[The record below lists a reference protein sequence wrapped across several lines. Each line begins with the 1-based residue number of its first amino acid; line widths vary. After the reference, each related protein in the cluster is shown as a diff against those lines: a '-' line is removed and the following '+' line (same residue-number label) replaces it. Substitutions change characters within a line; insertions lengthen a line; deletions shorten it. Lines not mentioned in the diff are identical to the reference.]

1 MKKTIKL
8 LCTWAASLLLAGCSS
23 EADMSKL
30 MDWQSNPDAVH
41 FTASVNNAT
50 TRTNPAAT
58 DDAQTIFNNDDK
70 VTVSN
75 NGNQADYAYNGESW
89 APAETNKYLLWDRSN
104 LTFNCWYPAGG
115 NNTATVGYLNEDQSS
130 TDLMAK
136 SDYMNATTVLQTAD
150 EALNFSLERKTAR
163 LILKISGITDVSGTI
178 KHVCIVSK
186 AFTAADETQTIDIK
200 PLTQNGESEIGSVGT
215 TYTALVIPGEVVA
228 KFYFTDDMSDT
239 KPLTMTT
246 NVNEAGSSYI
256 YNLNVIKRTKIEV
269 TGITE
274 GPWTASGTTTGDI
287 TPIPY
292 VTFKAAQPQTFKM
305 TAQYY
310 TISGLQYSVNN
321 GEWKTVVENEEVT
334 FGGTNGTLRLRGTN
348 TNGTASTSSKFST
361 IIFTDPNVNVAC
373 TGDIRTLL
381 NWKSYSTVD
390 TQNARFCYLF
400 SGCKELTSA
409 PELPAT
415 TLADYCYKS
424 MFRGCTKLNTAPKLK
439 ATTLADYCYDSMFM
453 GCTKLNTAP
462 ELPATTLANYCY
474 ESMFEGCTKLNT
486 APELPATTLAD
497 YCYYSMFNGCTN
509 LKTVPTLSAM
519 KMFSGVYWSMFQGC
533 TSLENAPDL
542 PATELADYCYAFMF
556 YGCTKLNKV
565 PNKLPAK
572 IMANSC
578 YNKMFYNCTSLTD
591 APDLPATTLAK
602 GCYDSMFWGCKG
614 LTEAPKLNAT
624 SLKESCYNAMFWG
637 CTSLTAAPDLP
648 ATTLAKNCYAVM
660 FRGCT
665 SLETGPK
672 ELPAE
677 ILAERCYN
685 SMFSGCT
692 SLKTVPALPATELA
706 VGCYISMFSSCTSL
720 VNAPALPAMTLAEN
734 CYQGMFSSC
743 TNLSSVKMLASNVQI
758 TSDKFKN
765 WLYKAGTKATIRSL
779 TLTDQTAYDAMKT
792 NSLLPTNW
800 QAGNCTVNAADGSD
814 IK

>member
-58 DDAQTIFNNDDK
+58 DDAQTKFNENDQ

-75 NGNQADYAYNGESW
+75 NGNQADYAYKEKSW
-89 APAETNKYLLWDRSN
+89 VPAEAGKYLLWDRSN

-115 NNTATVGYLNEDQSS
+115 NNTATVGYLTADQSS

-136 SDYMNATTVLQTAD
+136 SDYMNAEKTLTTAD
-150 EALNFSLERKTAR
+150 DPLNFSLERKTAR
-163 LILKISGITDVSGTI
+163 IILKISAFTEQFESTATI
-178 KHVCIVSK
+178 KHVRIVSK
-186 AFTAADETQTIDIK
+186 ASTAADETNTIDIT
-200 PLTQNGESEIGSVGT
+200 PLTSGGGGVGT
-215 TYTALVIPGEVVA
+215 TYTALVAPGKVVA

-246 NVNEAGSSYI
+246 NVTAAGSSYI

-269 TGITE
+269 TGITA

-292 VTFKAAQPQTFKM
+292 VTFKAEQAQTFKM

-310 TISGLQYSVNN
+310 TISDLQYSVNN

-348 TNGTASTSSKFST
+348 TNGTASTSSKYST

-462 ELPATTLANYCY
+462 ELPATTLADYCY
-474 ESMFEGCTKLNT
+474 ESMFEGCKNLNT
-486 APELPATTLAD
+486 APELPATTLAN

-509 LKTVPTLSAM
+509 LKKVPTLSAM
-519 KMFSGVYWSMFQGC
+519 KMFSGVYRSMFQGC
-533 TSLENAPDL
+533 TALENAPDL
-542 PATELADYCYAFMF
+542 PATELADFCYAFMF
-556 YGCTKLNKV
+556 YGCAKLNKA
-565 PNKLPAK
+565 PNTLPAM

-578 YNKMFYNCTSLTD
+578 YDKMFYNCI
-591 APDLPATTLAK
+591 
-602 GCYDSMFWGCKG
+602 
-614 LTEAPKLNAT
+614 
-624 SLKESCYNAMFWG
+624 
-637 CTSLTAAPDLP
+637 SLTAAPDLP
-648 ATTLAKNCYAVM
+648 ATTLAKSCYSGMFWGCKGLTDAPKLKATSLKELCYNAMFRDCTSLTTAPDLPATELAKNCYATM
-660 FRGCT
+660 FYSC
-665 SLETGPK
+665 SKLETGPEK
-672 ELPAE
+672 LPALK
-677 ILAERCYN
+677 LATRCYD
-685 SMFSGCT
+685 SMFCRCT
-692 SLKTVPALPATELA
+692 SLKTVPELPATK
-706 VGCYISMFSSCTSL
+706 
-720 VNAPALPAMTLAEN
+720 LAEY
-734 CYQGMFSSC
+734 CYLNMFYGC
-743 TNLSSVKMLASNVQI
+743 KKVSSVKMTAPSDQI
-758 TSDKFKN
+758 TGNYFSD
-765 WLYKAGTKATIRSL
+765 WLKDAGKDVTTGR
-779 TLTDQTAYDAMKT
+779 TLIVKDQTAYDALLKT
-792 NSLLPTNW
+792 TDFLPTTW
-800 QAGNCTVNAADGSD
+800 RVGNCKVKAADGTE